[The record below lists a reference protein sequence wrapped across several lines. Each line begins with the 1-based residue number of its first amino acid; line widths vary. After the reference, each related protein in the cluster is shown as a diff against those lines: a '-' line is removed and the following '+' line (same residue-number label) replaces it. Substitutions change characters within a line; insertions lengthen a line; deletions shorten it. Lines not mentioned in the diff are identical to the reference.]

1 MFPAPGLRGTH
12 RRRFQMRFLQATI
25 LIVFLASVAAFALQ
39 NNDLIPV
46 SFLAWKIEAPLSVLI
61 VGVYLLGMVS
71 GGAVF
76 GFVRRSIRSVSDT
89 PR

>member
-1 MFPAPGLRGTH
+1 
-12 RRRFQMRFLQATI
+12 MRFLQAMI
-25 LIVFLASVAAFALQ
+25 LIVFLAAVAAFALQ
-39 NNDLIPV
+39 NNDVISV
-46 SFLAWKIEAPLSVLI
+46 RFLAWRFSAPLALVI

-76 GFVRRSIRSVSDT
+76 GFIRRSIRRVSET